1 MGFRDEK
8 LWTILKTKA
17 EEEEERCGERENKDN
32 YLKAVADIC
41 QYGVDR
47 AKTIRDTF
55 PFYTLH
61 DEVHICNVMRLMAE
75 LLGDGLSFLTRDEAA
90 LLAMAACCHDIGMS
104 YTKGEKRKHRK
115 SELKESNFVCSFEG
129 T

>member
-1 MGFRDEK
+1 MGFKDEK

-17 EEEEERCGERENKDN
+17 EEEEEDCGERENKEK

-75 LLGDGLSFLTRDEAA
+75 LLGDRLRSLTRDEAA

-104 YTKGEKRKHRK
+104 YTEGEKRKHRK
-115 SELKESNFVCSFEG
+115 SELNESNFVCSFEG

>member
-1 MGFRDEK
+1 MGFQDEK
-8 LWTILKTKA
+8 LWTTLKIKA
-17 EEEEERCGERENKDN
+17 QEEQERCGERENSEK
-32 YLKAVADIC
+32 YLTAVADIC

-75 LLGDGLSFLTRDEAA
+75 LLGDKIRLLTRDEAA
-90 LLAMAACCHDIGMS
+90 LLVMAACCHDIGMS
-104 YTKGEKRKHRK
+104 YTESEKK
-115 SELKESNFVCSFEG
+115 ELLNNKDAIRL
-129 T
+129 

>member
-1 MGFRDEK
+1 MGFKDEK
-8 LWTILKTKA
+8 LWTTLKTKA
-17 EEEEERCGERENKDN
+17 EEEEKHCGERVNKEK
-32 YLKAVADIC
+32 YLEAVADIC

-75 LLGDGLSFLTRDEAA
+75 LLGDKISSLTRDEAA
-90 LLAMAACCHDIGMS
+90 LLVMAACCHDIGMS